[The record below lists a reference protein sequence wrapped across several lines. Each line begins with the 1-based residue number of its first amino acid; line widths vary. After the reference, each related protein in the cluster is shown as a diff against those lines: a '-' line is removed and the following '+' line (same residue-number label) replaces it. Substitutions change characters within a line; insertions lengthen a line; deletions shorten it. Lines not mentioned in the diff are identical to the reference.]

1 MTSKTIYVVHSPSP
15 TLGRSPLQRGYF
27 PYAITDKF
35 IKSLQLELD
44 RLDINCRVIADDTE
58 SDVEVLITREPILL
72 VCAPGL
78 RYQFYHR
85 GLRQT
90 EYCLVR
96 RHGVFLRRSPFCA
109 QQAWGTCFC
118 RFITWVVIF
127 NVAEQPC
134 RNDFDV
140 SSSLTADLMIVLPV
154 RSVP

>member
-78 RYQFYHR
+78 RYQFYHQ
-85 GLRQT
+85 GFDKQKIVWLGVM
-90 EYCLVR
+90 EYC
-96 RHGVFLRRSPFCA
+96 S
-109 QQAWGTCFC
+109 
-118 RFITWVVIF
+118 
-127 NVAEQPC
+127 
-134 RNDFDV
+134 
-140 SSSLTADLMIVLPV
+140 ADPHSVLK
-154 RSVP
+154 RLGELASADS